1 MTKEEF
7 DRAMPNEFWREV
19 VERVAKEVPDTLLL
33 AEAFWLMEGYF
44 VRTLGMHRVYNSAFM
59 NMLRN
64 EENDKYRQLIKN
76 TLVYDPQI
84 LKRYVNFMNN
94 PDEKTAV
101 EQFGKG
107 DKYFGICT
115 VMITMPGLPMFGHG
129 QIEGYAEKYGMEYY
143 RPYWDET
150 PDYYLIHRHE
160 TDVFPLVHRRRV
172 FANVD
177 NFRLYDFYTLSGSV
191 DENVFAYSNTES
203 GQAALVVYHNRYG
216 STSGWIKTSVP
227 YLVKGSENAH
237 LETSELADALQLGS
251 DPNTFVTFR
260 DYIENSNISARC
272 RIFANMACSLLLTLI
287 SIMCSWIFG
296 L

>member
-1 MTKEEF
+1 M
-7 DRAMPNEFWREV
+7 
-19 VERVAKEVPDTLLL
+19 
-33 AEAFWLMEGYF
+33 MEGYF

-160 TDVFPLVHRRRV
+160 TDVFPLVH
-172 FANVD
+172 AGAS
-177 NFRLYDFYTLSGSV
+177 LPTWI
-191 DENVFAYSNTES
+191 
-203 GQAALVVYHNRYG
+203 
-216 STSGWIKTSVP
+216 TSDCMTSIRFQEVWMR
-227 YLVKGSENAH
+227 
-237 LETSELADALQLGS
+237 
-251 DPNTFVTFR
+251 TF
-260 DYIENSNISARC
+260 
-272 RIFANMACSLLLTLI
+272 LLTVIPRAVKRL
-287 SIMCSWIFG
+287 
-296 L
+296 